1 VEYFYVPQQNHT
13 SFGGKM
19 SSEVIITIIV
29 AVTVIGVVILWQGM
43 SIAKTQMTVDQTE
56 QYRKLAEQATSAEQK
71 AAEEQQKIAIA
82 LEDMRARLVA
92 IEKLLSDVQ

>member
-1 VEYFYVPQQNHT
+1 
-13 SFGGKM
+13 M

-82 LEDMRARLVA
+82 LEDMRTRLVA

>member
-1 VEYFYVPQQNHT
+1 
-13 SFGGKM
+13 M

>member
-1 VEYFYVPQQNHT
+1 VKCFYVPEQIHQ

-71 AAEEQQKIAIA
+71 AAEEQQKIATA
-82 LEDMRARLVA
+82 LEDMRARLAA

>member
-1 VEYFYVPQQNHT
+1 
-13 SFGGKM
+13 M

-56 QYRKLAEQATSAEQK
+56 LYRKLAEQATSAEQK
-71 AAEEQQKIAIA
+71 AADEQQKIAIA
-82 LEDMRARLVA
+82 LEDMRTRLVA